1 MNWLWALVALRI
13 VRGGKKPEPAPPAP
27 ATASGLIFG
36 LVVTELGLGAF
47 AWLGFA
53 SGVLLIALPCVF
65 AMIVC
70 GLIVFADVADAREHQ
85 RRGRS

>member
-1 MNWLWALVALRI
+1 MNWLGALVALRI
-13 VRGGKKPEPAPPAP
+13 VRGGTKPEPAPPAP
-27 ATASGLIFG
+27 STTSGLIVG

-53 SGVLLIALPCVF
+53 SGVLVIALPCVF

-70 GLIVFADVADAREHQ
+70 GLIVFADVADIRDHQ
-85 RRGRS
+85 RRGGS